1 MKYKV
6 TLILDTDEGN
16 PRKWNWS
23 DLLDEVEVLEVE
35 ADLME
40 VES

>member
-16 PRKWNWS
+16 PRKWNWAE
-23 DLLDEVEVLEVE
+23 LLDEVEVLEVE
-35 ADLME
+35 ADLMG
-40 VES
+40 VKQ